1 MSSDPQILVDI
12 DTLSP
17 NPLQPRGQI
26 LIDSIEDLIESVK
39 VHGILEPLVVAETPA
54 GLQIIAG
61 ERRWRAAKEL
71 GIKKVPA
78 IVRKTTPQGMLEM
91 AIVENV
97 QRTNLNPVERG
108 NAYKRL
114 VEDFNMMVGEVAKR
128 VGKSISFVS
137 NSLRILNLPASV
149 TDGLMSGDISEGHAK
164 ALTGLEDSYLI
175 NEAYKEILRKNLS
188 VRQTE
193 DLVRK
198 FKEKETGRKKRTTSS
213 KTPLLIHERL
223 DTMVH
228 DIERKVGAKCRVVRS
243 TRSTKLMITIPG
255 KYEQTE
261 EKFVKICE
269 SLLGGQ

>member
-12 DTLSP
+12 DILSP

-137 NSLRILNLPASV
+137 NSLRILNLPALV
-149 TDGLMSGDISEGHAK
+149 TDGLISGDISEGHAK
-164 ALTGLEDSYLI
+164 ALTGLEGNYLI

-198 FKEKETGRKKRTTSS
+198 FKEKETGRKKIAGN

-223 DTMVH
+223 DIMVH
-228 DIERKVGAKCRVVRS
+228 DIERKVGARCRVVRS

-269 SLLGGQ
+269 KLING